1 STRTWQQM
9 ADDGI
14 ELPDLDTIDDDG
26 IRVSGAH
33 DREHKALFGVLVT
46 NTEGIPEEDLGARL
60 RKVVDD
66 DSGTGRGRIVLLHQ
80 PDAVAGY
87 LGLDDLTAVRALDGS
102 LTTPYDDGIPDQ
114 PPGVVDIGHLHATDG
129 PWVLWNTD
137 GDEVT
142 WTVVDQLGTAGG
154 VENAPTFGRFS
165 TPLSAPLK
173 VLSVR
178 LQYVDGE
185 SGLETGFVTV
195 SCSLEADC
203 TISERTDV
211 GLPGG
216 KPRPTDEL
224 LGPRVRD
231 PRLGRPLGRPLG
243 PS

>member
-1 STRTWQQM
+1 MTNEEGVTEQ
-9 ADDGI
+9 
-14 ELPDLDTIDDDG
+14 ELGT
-26 IRVSGAH
+26 
-33 DREHKALFGVLVT
+33 
-46 NTEGIPEEDLGARL
+46 RL
-60 RKVVDD
+60 R
-66 DSGTGRGRIVLLHQ
+66 SGRRRRGQGTGRIVLLHQ

-102 LTTPYDDGIPDQ
+102 LTAPYDDGIPDQ

-129 PWVLWNTD
+129 PWVLWNTG

-142 WTVVDQLGTAGG
+142 WTVVDQLGYGG
-154 VENAPTFGRFS
+154 WRGERTHVQPVL

-178 LQYVDGE
+178 LQYLDRE

-216 KPRPTDEL
+216 KPRPTDDL
-224 LGPRVRD
+224 LGPR
-231 PRLGRPLGRPLG
+231 RPG
-243 PS
+243 PSTGPS

>member
-1 STRTWQQM
+1 
-9 ADDGI
+9 
-14 ELPDLDTIDDDG
+14 
-26 IRVSGAH
+26 
-33 DREHKALFGVLVT
+33 
-46 NTEGIPEEDLGARL
+46 
-60 RKVVDD
+60 
-66 DSGTGRGRIVLLHQ
+66 
-80 PDAVAGY
+80 
-87 LGLDDLTAVRALDGS
+87 VRALDGS
-102 LTTPYDDGIPDQ
+102 LTAPYDDGIPDQ

-195 SCSLEADC
+195 SCSLEANC

-216 KPRPTDEL
+216 KPRPADDL
-224 LGPRVRD
+224 LGP
-231 PRLGRPLGRPLG
+231 
-243 PS
+243 